1 MENNEIKILK
11 TAILNEIEGEKFY
24 KRAAQDTRDQD
35 ASQAFLHLAEDE
47 RRHQEMLREMMTQL
61 TAGGEI
67 KTEKINLKGTPSPKI
82 FTATHVMETE
92 NAMEISVF
100 HIAIMMEKAS
110 IDYYRQAAEQT
121 KIPEARELYTS
132 LADWEVTHLEA
143 MENTYDFL
151 TEAWWDHQSYSPS

>member
-1 MENNEIKILK
+1 MDNNEIKILK

-35 ASQAFLHLAEDE
+35 ASQAFMHLAEE
-47 RRHQEMLREMMTQL
+47 EKRHQEMLREMMTQL

-67 KTEKINLKGTPSPKI
+67 KREKLNLKGTPSLQI
-82 FTATHVMETE
+82 FTATNVTDIE

-121 KIPEARELYTS
+121 KVPEAKELYTM
-132 LADWEVTHLEA
+132 LADWEVTHLDA